1 MPDRR
6 GWDPAPA
13 PRALAELPFEAAL
26 ADAQRLARAW
36 VLALIRSR
44 PLEELGLLP
53 LEELARSG
61 PQLCAQMVAAVR
73 SDAELERLR
82 AGAGPAGESSLGGA
96 ARVGELTGARDA
108 ADAVEAVE
116 LLRGILCGAL
126 AGQLEE
132 PTPRQSAD
140 LCERIAHVC
149 AAVLTIALG
158 RAPAISPSSGKPSW
172 GARGPQ
178 AAGAAADETPQSA
191 AGGARIMDELEGA
204 AAPATVVGA
213 SRGEGVPGRAVP
225 KSVTAIE
232 IRDERAEHGAVAW
245 IDAIAR
251 QLERYRADRRP
262 FAVLLVEVR
271 EIERLRLEMSPAE
284 LAALGASLERAL
296 AAALQ
301 AGGAAAGRDVD
312 RGAMPWTGSLT
323 PQRPGRCW
331 LLAPEADRPAAHALA
346 DRIARVVASGL
357 SHRGRALELL
367 VGVGVCPQ
375 DGRQAAA
382 LAAHADVDLHA
393 ARAARPSG

>member
-6 GWDPAPA
+6 GWDPPPA

-26 ADAQRLARAW
+26 ADAQGLARAW

-82 AGAGPAGESSLGGA
+82 AGAGPAGESSPGGA

-108 ADAVEAVE
+108 ADAVDAVE
-116 LLRGILCGAL
+116 LLRGILCGTL

-158 RAPAISPSSGKPSW
+158 RAPAISPSPGKASW
-172 GARGPQ
+172 GARGPE
-178 AAGAAADETPQSA
+178 APGAAADETSQSA
-191 AGGARIMDELEGA
+191 AGGARIVDEPEGA
-204 AAPATVVGA
+204 AAPATVL
-213 SRGEGVPGRAVP
+213 GEGVPGRAVLNP
-225 KSVTAIE
+225 IPAIE

-251 QLERYRADRRP
+251 QLERYKADRRP

-284 LAALGASLERAL
+284 LAALGDSLERAL

-301 AGGAAAGRDVD
+301 AGGAAGRRDVD
-312 RGAMPWTGSLT
+312 RGALLWTGSLT

-357 SHRGRALELL
+357 SHRGRAVELL

-393 ARAARPSG
+393 ARAALPSG